1 MLNFSLARS
10 LIKTIDSKMR
20 KQLHPFLRLVQGSYV
35 VCFDPLDGSNNIECL
50 ASIGSIFAVYRR
62 KTKLGFEPPD
72 VARYRCI
79 QSVQQ

>member
-1 MLNFSLARS
+1 M
-10 LIKTIDSKMR
+10 
-20 KQLHPFLRLVQGSYV
+20 

-72 VARYRCI
+72 VAR
-79 QSVQQ
+79 